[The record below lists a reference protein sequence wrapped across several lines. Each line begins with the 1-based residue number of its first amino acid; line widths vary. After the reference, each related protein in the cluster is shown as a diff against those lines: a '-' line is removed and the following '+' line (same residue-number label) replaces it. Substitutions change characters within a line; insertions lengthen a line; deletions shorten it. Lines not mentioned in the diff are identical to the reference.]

1 MLISDQ
7 TVSEKTLDV
16 KRLVVKIQLSRYCKR
31 LSISITKNVRYLKR
45 TLVLY
50 CNVNRTLCQPEFEF
64 VFCDVK
70 STVLLLLILALIFT
84 YDTDI
89 LVVVVGCC
97 C

>member
-50 CNVNRTLCQPEFEF
+50 CNLNRTACQPEFEF
-64 VFCDVK
+64 VK

-84 YDTDI
+84 DDTDM
-89 LVVVVGCC
+89 LVINVAC
-97 C
+97 